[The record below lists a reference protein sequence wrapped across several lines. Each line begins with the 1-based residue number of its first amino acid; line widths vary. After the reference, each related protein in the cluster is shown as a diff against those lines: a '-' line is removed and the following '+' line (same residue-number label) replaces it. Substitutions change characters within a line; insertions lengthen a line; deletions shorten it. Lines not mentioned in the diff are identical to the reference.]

1 MTAARVTLRRMGAA
15 DVEDFLAA
23 TAPAYAAER
32 AVADHVGEAEAA
44 ARARTQTDR
53 LLSQRGDTPG
63 HHFAAVVD
71 TATGDRVGGVWFFL
85 DAETREGF
93 VYYLTVSPPCRRRG
107 FARAALSEVEAAA
120 RAAGCRTLGLNVF
133 APNAAAIALY
143 AGAGFAAV
151 AQYMNKRL

>member
-93 VYYLTVSPPCRRRG
+93 VYYLK
-107 FARAALSEVEAAA
+107 
-120 RAAGCRTLGLNVF
+120 GLNGF
-133 APNAAAIALY
+133 ETIKAFSPQNAVNEMLEGLKNI
-143 AGAGFAAV
+143 
-151 AQYMNKRL
+151 QNENS